1 MKIGSYTQAMA
12 RHLVRLSGGQHIVI
26 DDSTPPNGTG
36 FLTESPY
43 EALMPATPIVA
54 ALSTY
59 TLAPLEAETVEALRS
74 ATTLVTQ

>member
-1 MKIGSYTQAMA
+1 MA
-12 RHLVRLSGGQHIVI
+12 RHLVRMSGGEHMII
-26 DDSTPPNGTG
+26 DDSTPPNGTP

-43 EALMPATPIVA
+43 EALLPATPTVA

-59 TLAPLEAETVEALRS
+59 TLAALPEETVEALRS

>member
-1 MKIGSYTQAMA
+1 M
-12 RHLVRLSGGQHIVI
+12 SGGEHMVI

-43 EALMPATPIVA
+43 EALPPATPAVA

-59 TLAPLEAETVEALRS
+59 TLGPLAPETVAALKS
-74 ATTLVTQ
+74 AVNIVTQ

>member
-1 MKIGSYTQAMA
+1 MI
-12 RHLVRLSGGQHIVI
+12 I

-43 EALMPATPIVA
+43 EALLPATPTVA

-59 TLAPLEAETVEALRS
+59 TLAALEPETVEALRS
-74 ATTLVTQ
+74 ATTIVTQ

>member
-1 MKIGSYTQAMA
+1 LETGPYTLGMA
-12 RHLVRLSGGQHIVI
+12 RHLVRLSGGEHLVI

-43 EALMPATPIVA
+43 EALPPATPTVA

-59 TLAPLEAETVEALRS
+59 TLGPLAPETVMALKS

>member
-1 MKIGSYTQAMA
+1 M
-12 RHLVRLSGGQHIVI
+12 SGGEHIVI

-36 FLTESPY
+36 YLTESPY
-43 EALMPATPIVA
+43 EALLPATPTVA

-59 TLAPLEAETVEALRS
+59 TLAPLPQETIEALRS

>member
-1 MKIGSYTQAMA
+1 M
-12 RHLVRLSGGQHIVI
+12 SGGEHMII
-26 DDSTPPNGTG
+26 DDSTPPNGTA

-43 EALMPATPIVA
+43 EALPPATPTVA

-59 TLAPLEAETVEALRS
+59 TLNPLTQETLQALRS

>member
-1 MKIGSYTQAMA
+1 MA
-12 RHLVRLSGGQHIVI
+12 RHLVRLSGGEHIVI

-43 EALMPATPIVA
+43 EALPPAAPAVA

-59 TLAPLEAETVEALRS
+59 TLTPLTPEMVEALRS
-74 ATTLVTQ
+74 ATTIVTQ

>member
-1 MKIGSYTQAMA
+1 M
-12 RHLVRLSGGQHIVI
+12 SGGEHMII

-43 EALMPATPIVA
+43 EALPPATPTVA

-59 TLAPLEAETVEALRS
+59 TLAPLTAETVEALRS
-74 ATTLVTQ
+74 ATTIVTQ

>member
-1 MKIGSYTQAMA
+1 M
-12 RHLVRLSGGQHIVI
+12 SGGEHMVI

-43 EALMPATPIVA
+43 EAQLPAAPTVA

-59 TLAPLEAETVEALRS
+59 TLNALPPETVEALNS
-74 ATTLVTQ
+74 ATILVTQ